1 MQQAHMQHQSH
12 PQRDVRARG
21 HSAGG
26 TTRIP
31 TVILADDSILQRMMM
46 RAVLE
51 AEGFHVL
58 EAGTGR
64 EVLELVHL
72 AQPDLILMD
81 VAMPSMDGITAARRL
96 RSERDAAA
104 EIPIVFLTALDESDD
119 RDRALAAGGNG
130 YLVKPIGDTELVRVV
145 KEWTGPK

>member
-1 MQQAHMQHQSH
+1 MQHQSE
-12 PQRDVRARG
+12 PQRKVRARERPA
-21 HSAGG
+21 SA

-51 AEGFHVL
+51 AEGVHVL

-64 EVLELVHL
+64 EVIDLVRL
-72 AQPDLILMD
+72 AHPDLILMD

-96 RSERDAAA
+96 RGESGAAA
-104 EIPIVFLTALDESDD
+104 EVPIVFLTALDESDD
-119 RDRALAAGGNG
+119 RDRALAAGGND
-130 YLVKPIGDTELVRVV
+130 YLVKPIGDGELMRVV
-145 KEWTGPK
+145 KQWLW

>member
-1 MQQAHMQHQSH
+1 MQQQSH
-12 PQRDVRARG
+12 SQGDVRARE
-21 HSAGG
+21 HSASA
-26 TTRIP
+26 TTPIP

-64 EVLELVHL
+64 EVIDLVRL
-72 AQPDLILMD
+72 ARPDLVLMD
-81 VAMPSMDGITAARRL
+81 IAMPSMDGITAARRL
-96 RSERDAAA
+96 RGESGGAA

-119 RDRALAAGGNG
+119 RDRALAAGGND
-130 YLVKPIGDTELVRVV
+130 YLVKPIGDAELVRVV
-145 KEWTGPK
+145 KEWVG